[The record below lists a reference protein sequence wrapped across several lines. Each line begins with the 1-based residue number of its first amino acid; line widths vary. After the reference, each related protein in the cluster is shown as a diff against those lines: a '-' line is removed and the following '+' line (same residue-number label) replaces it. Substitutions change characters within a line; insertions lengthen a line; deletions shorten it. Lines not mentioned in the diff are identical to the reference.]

1 MYPLAF
7 LAVAVLPAA
16 PLPPTKASRDLAAL
30 EKKLHG
36 TWVGEAACQG
46 NLALR
51 VDGTYERTGVGPG
64 GNTSSGTWTVRWDAL
79 PPTLVLTCKEADD
92 PDDVRPVEVRIVQLD
107 DGKFAFAYPDA
118 PKASRPLVYSRE
130 KT

>member
-46 NLALR
+46 GLVLR
-51 VDGTYERTGVGPG
+51 SDGTYARTNYGPG
-64 GNTSSGTWTVRWDAL
+64 AANSSGTWTVRWDAL
-79 PPTLVLTCKEADD
+79 PPTLVLDCKEADD
-92 PDDVRPVEVRIVQLD
+92 PDEVRRDEVKVVRLD
-107 DGKFAFAYPDA
+107 NGKLAFTYPDA
-118 PKASRPLVYSRE
+118 PKSTGPLVYARE
-130 KT
+130 KK